1 MPSDLPH
8 TIAPERL
15 AREGVRLQGQLPLR
29 NMSRLAPLLSDSRG
43 AVDVTLAFS
52 QAERGFTCITGQ
64 YATRLQLVCQR
75 CLGPVGVSLAAA
87 INVGITLPDKIKQLP
102 GSLEPL
108 VLTGETMLLT
118 DFIEDEI
125 LLGLPLAPMHEPE
138 ECAAGKQFS
147 ERKVSAPN
155 PFHVLKTLKGASRN

>member
-15 AREGVRLQGQLPLR
+15 AREGVRLQGQLQLR
-29 NMSRLAPLLSDSRG
+29 DMSRLAPLLSDRQG
-43 AVDVTLAFS
+43 VVDVTLAFS
-52 QAERGFTCITGQ
+52 RPERGFTCITGN
-64 YATRLQLVCQR
+64 YATRLELVCQR
-75 CLGPVGVSLAAA
+75 CLEPISVSLAAG
-87 INVGITLPDKIKQLP
+87 ISVGITVPDKMKQLP

-147 ERKVSAPN
+147 ERKLSVPN
-155 PFHVLKTLKGASRN
+155 PFHVLKTLKPENH

>member
-15 AREGVRLQGQLPLR
+15 AREGVRLQGQLQLR
-29 NMSRLAPLLSDSRG
+29 NMPRLAPLLSDSRG

-52 QAERGFTCITGQ
+52 RSERGFTCITGK
-64 YATRLQLVCQR
+64 YATRLALVCQR
-75 CLGPVGVSLAAA
+75 CLEPVGVSLAAG
-87 INVGITLPDKIKQLP
+87 INVGITLPDKATQLP

-125 LLGLPLAPMHEPE
+125 LLGLPLAPMHEPD

-147 ERKVSAPN
+147 ERKFSAPN
-155 PFHVLKTLKGASRN
+155 PFHVLKTLKP